1 MSSEN
6 HIDISHFS
14 NLLESDL
21 RGTSSPRSED
31 DRFISQRSEEALAEY
46 RRMKALDA
54 SDESAECSA
63 LTTLYDGFINED

>member
-6 HIDISHFS
+6 LNISYLS
-14 NLLESDL
+14 TMLESHL
-21 RGTSSPRSED
+21 RGISSPRSED